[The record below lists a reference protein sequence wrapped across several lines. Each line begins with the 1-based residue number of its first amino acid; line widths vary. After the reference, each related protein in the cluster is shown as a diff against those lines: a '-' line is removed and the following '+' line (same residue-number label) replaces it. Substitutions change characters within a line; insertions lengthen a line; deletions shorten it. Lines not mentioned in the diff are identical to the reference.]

1 MNNFVSVF
9 EELSKLYEEDTQKV
23 VEKETDKLCSVDFD
37 GQQMFTGTREECEDW
52 IEKHPDP
59 KGKNSGRMTIKDT
72 AKINVVEALTEE
84 ADEDIVDEVDEA
96 EEVAAEETPKQLV
109 LECSKC
115 GAISVK
121 AEEEVVIDEATDL
134 ANVEDECAACEEA
147 AGYKVLGELLPY
159 AAEEVAEE
167 PAAEEESEP
176 EVTEALLESA
186 LTEGKLLDNVKKVAT
201 RVGADAATIVRCF
214 TELGEMI
221 ANTGN
226 KGEYKTTKLND
237 FMEYVENKAVF
248 KALMNGNESVMNGTT
263 KEDLEEL
270 AQDIEDYKK
279 ANKGEGEDLEE
290 LLDANVNLSLDGG
303 EGNDVDVL

>member
-9 EELSKLYEEDTQKV
+9 EELSKLYEADELEQDV
-23 VEKETDKLCSVDFD
+23 AV
-37 GQQMFTGTREECEDW
+37 
-52 IEKHPDP
+52 
-59 KGKNSGRMTIKDT
+59 
-72 AKINVVEALTEE
+72 EE
-84 ADEDIVDEVDEA
+84 ADADVVDEA
-96 EEVAAEETPKQLV
+96 PAAEGPKQLV

-115 GAISVK
+115 GAVCIK
-121 AEEEVVIDEATDL
+121 LEDDVVIDEATDL
-134 ANVEDECAACEEA
+134 ANVEEECAACEEA

-159 AAEEVAEE
+159 AAEEDEE
-167 PAAEEESEP
+167 IEESVEKSEEAPEADDPGAPDTDKDPGAPDQSPAEP

-248 KALMNGNESVMNGTT
+248 KALMSGNESVMNGTT

-279 ANKGEGEDLEE
+279 AKKGEGEDLEE

>member
-9 EELSKLYEEDTQKV
+9 EELSKLYE
-23 VEKETDKLCSVDFD
+23 
-37 GQQMFTGTREECEDW
+37 
-52 IEKHPDP
+52 
-59 KGKNSGRMTIKDT
+59 
-72 AKINVVEALTEE
+72 
-84 ADEDIVDEVDEA
+84 ADELDQEVAVEDA
-96 EEVAAEETPKQLV
+96 EAAEEAPVEETAADEPKQLV
-109 LECSKC
+109 LECTKC
-115 GAISVK
+115 GAVFVK
-121 AEEEVVIDEATDL
+121 AEEDVVIDEATDL
-134 ANVEDECAACEEA
+134 ANVEEECSACEEA

-159 AAEEVAEE
+159 AS
-167 PAAEEESEP
+167 EESVEESIEDPEGKPEADLPAEGDQDKDTPDEDKQPDP

-221 ANTGN
+221 ANVGN

-237 FMEYVENKAVF
+237 FMEYVENKAAF
-248 KALMNGNESVMNGTT
+248 KALMNGNEAVMNGTT

-270 AQDIEDYKK
+270 AQDIEEYKK
-279 ANKGEGEDLEE
+279 AKAGKKDEGEDLEE

>member
-9 EELSKLYEEDTQKV
+9 EELSKLYEADELEQ
-23 VEKETDKLCSVDFD
+23 EIAA
-37 GQQMFTGTREECEDW
+37 EEPEV
-52 IEKHPDP
+52 
-59 KGKNSGRMTIKDT
+59 
-72 AKINVVEALTEE
+72 AEE
-84 ADEDIVDEVDEA
+84 APA

-109 LECSKC
+109 LECAKC
-115 GAISVK
+115 GALVVK

-134 ANVEDECAACEEA
+134 ANVEDECATCEEA

-159 AAEEVAEE
+159 ATEEAV
-167 PAAEEESEP
+167 EESIEDPESKPEADLPAEGDQDGNTPDVNKQPEP

-237 FMEYVENKAVF
+237 FMEYVENKAAF
-248 KALMNGNESVMNGTT
+248 KALMNGNESVLNGTT

-279 ANKGEGEDLEE
+279 AKAGKKDDGEDLEE

>member
-9 EELSKLYEEDTQKV
+9 EELSKLYEADELEQEV
-23 VEKETDKLCSVDFD
+23 AA
-37 GQQMFTGTREECEDW
+37 EESEV
-52 IEKHPDP
+52 
-59 KGKNSGRMTIKDT
+59 
-72 AKINVVEALTEE
+72 AEE
-84 ADEDIVDEVDEA
+84 AP
-96 EEVAAEETPKQLV
+96 EEVAVEETPKQLV

-115 GAISVK
+115 GAIIVK
-121 AEEEVVIDEATDL
+121 AEEDVVIDEATDL
-134 ANVEDECAACEEA
+134 ANVEDECATCEEA

-159 AAEEVAEE
+159 ADAVDAADEEI
-167 PAAEEESEP
+167 EESVEDPSGDSVPNEADEGNDPDDKSSTAEEP

-279 ANKGEGEDLEE
+279 AKADKKDEGEDLEE

>member
-9 EELSKLYEEDTQKV
+9 EELSKLYEADELEQ
-23 VEKETDKLCSVDFD
+23 EIAA
-37 GQQMFTGTREECEDW
+37 EEPEV
-52 IEKHPDP
+52 
-59 KGKNSGRMTIKDT
+59 
-72 AKINVVEALTEE
+72 AEE
-84 ADEDIVDEVDEA
+84 APA

-109 LECSKC
+109 LECAKC
-115 GAISVK
+115 GALVVK

-159 AAEEVAEE
+159 ATEEVV
-167 PAAEEESEP
+167 EESIEDPESKPEADLPAEGDPDVNKQPEP

-237 FMEYVENKAVF
+237 FMEYVENKAAF
-248 KALMNGNESVMNGTT
+248 KALMNGNESVLNGTT

-279 ANKGEGEDLEE
+279 AKAGKKDEGEDLEE

>member
-9 EELSKLYEEDTQKV
+9 EELSKLYEADELEQEV
-23 VEKETDKLCSVDFD
+23 AA
-37 GQQMFTGTREECEDW
+37 EESEV
-52 IEKHPDP
+52 
-59 KGKNSGRMTIKDT
+59 
-72 AKINVVEALTEE
+72 AEE
-84 ADEDIVDEVDEA
+84 AP
-96 EEVAAEETPKQLV
+96 EEVAVEETPKQLV

-115 GAISVK
+115 GAIIVK
-121 AEEEVVIDEATDL
+121 AEEDVVIDEATDL
-134 ANVEDECAACEEA
+134 ANVEDECATCEEA

-159 AAEEVAEE
+159 ADAVDAADEEIEE
-167 PAAEEESEP
+167 SVEDPSDPSGDSVPNEADEGNDLDDKSSAAEEP

-279 ANKGEGEDLEE
+279 AKADKKDEGEDLEE